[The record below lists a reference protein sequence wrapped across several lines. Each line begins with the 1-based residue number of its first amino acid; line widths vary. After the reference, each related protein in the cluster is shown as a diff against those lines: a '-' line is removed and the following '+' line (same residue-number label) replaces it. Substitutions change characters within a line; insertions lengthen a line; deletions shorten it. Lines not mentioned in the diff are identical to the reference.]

1 MRAQPPPTA
10 LQAQRAEGTGGRAA
24 HKTAHNK
31 AEDMKALCC
40 LQSPVQLPHGCYRR
54 TLAACPGLSCSFCK
68 MGAQCVPSGLAMR
81 SMAEVVQGGC
91 WDRDWPEAGAH
102 EQ

>member
-31 AEDMKALCC
+31 AEDMKALVLPPEPSAAAPWLLPQDLGCM
-40 LQSPVQLPHGCYRR
+40 SRPQLFF
-54 TLAACPGLSCSFCK
+54 L
-68 MGAQCVPSGLAMR
+68 
-81 SMAEVVQGGC
+81 
-91 WDRDWPEAGAH
+91 
-102 EQ
+102 